1 MHRTIVGMVV
11 VLCLSLTSQAQKANK
26 TTQQKRFTGTITLT
40 VDATE
45 APRKILHAKE
55 EIPVSAGPLTLVYP
69 KWIPGEHEPSGPI
82 TDLAGL
88 KFSAG
93 GKTIAWRRDDV
104 DMYALHVDVPQGV
117 STLEVAMDYL
127 EPVAERG
134 FSGAASATEKMTV
147 VSWNTVLLYPQGMAA
162 TDVTFAPRLKL
173 PSDWKWGSALSYP
186 SGSVRVEV
194 PDGRPNHA
202 PPTWQPGKGSQ
213 TVEFNPVS
221 LYTLVDSPVI
231 AGQYFREVPLA
242 EELEKIPHYIEIAA
256 DSEAALAIVPKL
268 QKGYTNLVLETGAL
282 YGARHYRHYEFL
294 LSLSE
299 HVAHF
304 GLEHHESSDDRL
316 GERWLVDEPEVT
328 LGASLFPHE
337 YTHSWN
343 GKYRRPAGLATPDY
357 QQPMK
362 GELLW
367 VYEGLTTYLGNILTA
382 RSELWTP
389 EQYREELAMTAAYLN
404 IEPGRTWRPLEDTAV
419 AAQLLYGAR
428 SGWGSW
434 RRSVDYYP
442 EGDLIW
448 LDADVTIR
456 QLTKGQK
463 SLNDFCKLFFGGD
476 SGKPELK
483 HYTFDD
489 VVATLNQVAPYD
501 WRKFLQDRVNAV
513 QPHAPLGGIENG
525 GWKLAFRDTPGEML
539 KSEES
544 VFKAVVLTYSLGLS
558 LSEEGGVRDIIPG
571 SAAAQAGVAPG
582 MKIVAVNGK
591 KFSKDVIHDAIKA
604 AKGGQQPIE
613 LLVENDDFYRT
624 VQVNYHDGEKYPA
637 LVRDESKP
645 DVLSDIIKPL
655 VQHPQ

>member
-1 MHRTIVGMVV
+1 MHKTIVGMFL
-11 VLCLSLTSQAQKANK
+11 VLCLSLSLQAQKTTK
-26 TTQQKRFTGTITLT
+26 TAVSQQKKFTGTITLT

-82 TDLAGL
+82 AGLAGL
-88 KFSAG
+88 KFTAG

-104 DMYALHVDVPQGV
+104 DMYAVHVDVPPGA

-173 PSDWKWGSALSYP
+173 PAGWKFGSPLDVAQQGESI
-186 SGSVRVEV
+186 
-194 PDGRPNHA
+194 
-202 PPTWQPGKGSQ
+202 
-213 TVEFNPVS
+213 EFAPVS

-231 AGQYFREVPLA
+231 AGQYYRVVPLA
-242 EELEKIPHYIEIAA
+242 PTEKIRHQIDVAA
-256 DSEAALAIVPKL
+256 DSAAALAMLPKL
-268 QKGYTNLVLETGAL
+268 EKGYTNLVLETGAL

-294 LSLSE
+294 LSLSD

-304 GLEHHESSDDRL
+304 GLEHHESSDDRV
-316 GERWLVDEPEVT
+316 GERYAVDEPEAT
-328 LGASLFPHE
+328 LAAGLFPHE
-337 YTHSWN
+337 FTHSWN
-343 GKYRRPAGLATPDY
+343 GKYRRPVGLATSDY

-362 GELLW
+362 GDLLW

-428 SGWGSW
+428 QAWGSW

-483 HYTFDD
+483 PYTFDD
-489 VVATLNQVAPYD
+489 VVAALNQVAPYD
-501 WRKFLQDRVNAV
+501 WRKFLQERVNAV

-525 GWKLAFRDTPGEML
+525 GWRLTFTETPGEML

-544 VFKAVVLTYSLGLS
+544 VYKAINLTYSVGLS
-558 LSEEGGVRDIIPG
+558 LNEDGKVKDIIPG
-571 SAAAQAGVAPG
+571 YPAAQAGVAPG
-582 MKIVAVNGK
+582 MEIVAVNGK

-604 AKGGQQPIE
+604 AKGGNQPIE
-613 LLVENDDFYRT
+613 LLVENDGFYRT
-624 VQVNYHDGEKYPA
+624 LRVNYHEGEKYPA

-655 VQHPQ
+655 TQHPK